1 VAARYVYRKF
11 DALIR
16 IFKDIWKKVHPAFY
30 KKRVGKNQRG
40 FNVAE
45 IETVI
50 QDNIHSFLKKLR
62 QAGYQISSAYIFGSY
77 VSGQMDEWSDI
88 DVAIVSPQ
96 LSDDRFEERIRLTEI
111 AISINDRIEPLPF
124 SLDSFTDDN
133 PLVRQIKTN
142 GLLIEGCV

>member
-1 VAARYVYRKF
+1 M
-11 DALIR
+11 
-16 IFKDIWKKVHPAFY
+16 
-30 KKRVGKNQRG
+30 
-40 FNVAE
+40 AE
-45 IETVI
+45 IKTVI

-88 DVAIVSPQ
+88 DVAIVS
-96 LSDDRFEERIRLTEI
+96 I
-111 AISINDRIEPLPF
+111 AISVDDRIEPLPF

-142 GLLIEGCV
+142 GVLIEGRV